1 VKQRGEDRMS
11 QKVTVASVDELCRI
25 TFAVSR
31 GTLPVFGIGV
41 IRLLDAGSEADAD
54 HGNRI
59 ERAPCS
65 EREFLFPCERAA
77 S

>member
-1 VKQRGEDRMS
+1 M
-11 QKVTVASVDELCRI
+11 
-25 TFAVSR
+25 FAVSR